1 MVEYE
6 YISSRGANLD
16 NKINIKKII
25 GKQVLSKG
33 GTIVGRISELR
44 INSDTLELE
53 GLVIEGPFRK
63 PVYIGKS
70 YFSHLSEKA
79 VILNIELSI
88 LIVGKKVITLDGKV
102 LGKVKEVNRKGT
114 TNEVESFVVR
124 SLWRKYLIPQSDV
137 KQIKSSV
144 LINHKHE
151 TAKNHLWKRLK
162 QNNNL

>member
-6 YISSRGANLD
+6 YISRRGSNLD

-44 INSDTLELE
+44 INSDTLELV
-53 GLVIEGPFRK
+53 GLVIDGRFKK

-114 TNEVESFVVR
+114 TNDVESFVVR
-124 SLWRKYLIPQSDV
+124 FLWRKYIIPYTDI

-144 LINHKHE
+144 IIKHKYE

-162 QNNNL
+162 QNSNI